1 MPWIRSFDRRSADR
15 SSNLHTFHRISC
27 HEIGRGDVIFPS
39 FAAAKDIDPG
49 MLEETSHN
57 TDDTDILCLSLHSR
71 DQAADSPDDHIDVNS
86 CLRRLSQ
93 LIDDLLIG
101 K

>member
-1 MPWIRSFDRRSADR
+1 MF
-15 SSNLHTFHRISC
+15 
-27 HEIGRGDVIFPS
+27 
-39 FAAAKDIDPG
+39 K
-49 MLEETSHN
+49 ETSDN
-57 TDDTDILCLSLHSR
+57 ADDPDIVCLPFHTR